1 MKLEVGSYIQSESAL
16 IHCLSEAS
24 YNPHEQAIEV
34 DTKTLRPN
42 ILPKIT
48 KHGTKEPVWHGKTK
62 KGWVDVRNDDPS
74 RALSIWEI
82 TEAKTDPHGCGST
95 SMANYGRTEMWARY
109 FYKAKRVNIDGSDHP
124 SNEVLSFSSAGSFIV
139 KDLTRVRLPD

>member
-24 YNPHEQAIEV
+24 YNPDTGSVDI
-34 DTKTLRPN
+34 DTKTLKPN

-48 KHGTKEPVWHGKTK
+48 KHGTKVPVWHGQTK
-62 KGWVDVRNDDPS
+62 KGWADVRNDDPS

-124 SNEVLSFSSAGSFIV
+124 SNEMLSFSSSGTFII
-139 KDLTRVRLPD
+139 KDITRVKLP